1 MKYVKGDL
9 LSVTSGI
16 IVHGCNAQGVM
27 GSGVAKAIKAKY
39 PGAYQKYYSEYL
51 AGLLVPG
58 WISIYNPTNQLT
70 IVSGITQEYYGR
82 DKNVVYVDY
91 DSLAEVFRKVKSIW
105 PGVPVHIPKIGAGLA
120 NGDWEII
127 SRIIDTI
134 YTDDSVT
141 CYIF

>member
-1 MKYVKGDL
+1 MKYINGNL
-9 LSVTSGI
+9 LDATSGI

-27 GSGVAKAIKAKY
+27 GSGVAKAVKDKY
-39 PGAYQKYYSEYL
+39 PEAYQKYYAEYL
-51 AGLLVPG
+51 HGLLTPG
-58 WISIYNPTNQLT
+58 WISVYNPSRYLT

-134 YTDDSVT
+134 YPDDSVT

>member
-1 MKYVKGDL
+1 MKYINGNL
-9 LSVTSGI
+9 LDATSGI

-27 GSGVAKAIKAKY
+27 GSGVAKAVKDKY
-39 PGAYQKYYSEYL
+39 PEAYQKYYAEYL
-51 AGLLVPG
+51 HGLLIPG
-58 WISIYNPTNQLT
+58 WISIYNPSRYLT

-127 SRIIDTI
+127 SRIINTI

>member
-1 MKYVKGDL
+1 MKYINGNL
-9 LSVTSGI
+9 LDATSGI

-27 GSGVAKAIKAKY
+27 GSGVAKAVKDKY
-39 PGAYQKYYSEYL
+39 PEAYQKYYAEYL
-51 AGLLVPG
+51 YGLLTPG
-58 WISIYNPTNQLT
+58 WISVYNPSRYLT

-134 YTDDSVT
+134 YTDASVT

>member
-1 MKYVKGDL
+1 MKYINGNL
-9 LSVTSGI
+9 LDATSGI

-27 GSGVAKAIKAKY
+27 GSGVAKAVKDKY
-39 PGAYQKYYSEYL
+39 PEAYQKYYAEYL
-51 AGLLVPG
+51 HGLLTPG
-58 WISIYNPTNQLT
+58 WISVYNPSRYLT

-127 SRIIDTI
+127 SRIINTI

>member
-1 MKYVKGDL
+1 MKYINGNL
-9 LSVTSGI
+9 LDATSGI

-27 GSGVAKAIKAKY
+27 GSGVAKAVKAKY
-39 PGAYQKYYSEYL
+39 PGAYQKYYAEYL
-51 AGLLVPG
+51 HGLLTPG
-58 WISIYNPTNQLT
+58 WISMYNPSRYLT

-91 DSLAEVFRKVKSIW
+91 DSLAEVFRKVKNIW

-134 YTDDSVT
+134 YPDDSVT